1 LRARWAPRA
10 LYHRVEYKGEWV
22 LKELWHV
29 VRDKGDGR
37 KMGYSG
43 QAM

>member
-1 LRARWAPRA
+1 LRARWALRVLCHRA
-10 LYHRVEYKGEWV
+10 KYKGEWV

-29 VRDKGDGR
+29 VRDKGNGR

-43 QAM
+43 